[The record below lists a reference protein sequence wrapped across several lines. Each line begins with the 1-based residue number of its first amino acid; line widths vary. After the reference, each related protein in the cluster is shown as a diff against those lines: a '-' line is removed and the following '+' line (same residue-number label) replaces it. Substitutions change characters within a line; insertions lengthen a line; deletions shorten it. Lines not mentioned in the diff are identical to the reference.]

1 MVLFFSGH
9 PTLHKPTAEKLDL
22 AESSLLSHLLL
33 GLELKS
39 HVKCCLLQ
47 A

>member
-22 AESSLLSHLLL
+22 AESPLLSHLLL
-33 GLELKS
+33 GLELNRK
-39 HVKCCLLQ
+39 
-47 A
+47 AM